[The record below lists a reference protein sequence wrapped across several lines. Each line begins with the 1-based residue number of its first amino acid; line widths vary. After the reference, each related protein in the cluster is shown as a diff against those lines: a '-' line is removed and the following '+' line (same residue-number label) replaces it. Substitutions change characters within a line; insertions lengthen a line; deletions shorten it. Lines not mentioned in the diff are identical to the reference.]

1 MYEKAII
8 LTRSIEADQTAIEQ
22 IYNSLTTAQLSDDTP
37 EELLIVLAYR
47 LHNLYT
53 AFENVFQHIAATF
66 ENHLEDQSRWHVQLL
81 QRMALDLTPIR
92 PAVIDSTMLANLDV
106 LRRFRHLF
114 RSAYGVR
121 LNSRH
126 LQLVLDAALELKPLY
141 PIAFARFLTFLA
153 TLQ

>member
-53 AFENVFQHIAATF
+53 AFENIFQHIAATF

-121 LNSRH
+121 LN
-126 LQLVLDAALELKPLY
+126 
-141 PIAFARFLTFLA
+141 
-153 TLQ
+153 